1 MRTTLNRAFL
11 YLKARWQAE
20 TPKIAVYIQWFSG
33 LVAAIIA
40 ALSVFWTSLPVEWK
54 ENVSDTIT
62 NNIVYIGGI
71 AVILPIILQFLENK
85 NKN

>member
-11 YLKARWQAE
+11 YLKVRWQAE
-20 TPKIAVYIQWFSG
+20 TPKIAKYIQWFSS
-33 LVAAIIA
+33 LIAAIIA
-40 ALSVFWTSLPVEWK
+40 ALSLFWTSLPGEWK
-54 ENVSDTIT
+54 ESIPDTIT

-71 AVILPIILQFLENK
+71 AVILPIILQFLEKK